1 MISIAH
7 DTLTDDFSE
16 SLLSRKR
23 PIRLYGNTIVLS
35 SSGWQKYYVITDN
48 TVWNPIPLNSN
59 LFNWYAT
66 GTFNAWPSTSISSL
80 DLTQYVGI
88 AVLTSLNIPD
98 SIPVNLSNTAVT
110 RISLTGWGSYAGILN
125 DGSLSTT
132 NGSDVL
138 TGASNGVGAVN
149 GLGGSGGTGILN
161 KQYALLNTRGG
172 NDRIN
177 GSTTGSGGS
186 GILNYGQVLTED
198 GYDRI
203 IGSTTGSGGSGILNY
218 GQILTEDGV
227 DNVYGYASGIGT
239 RFGIE
244 NRNGLI
250 ETGSGRDRIQGTG
263 NNAIGGIANGGFIL
277 SGDGNDFILGQV
289 TNDSGGFSVGIANS
303 NGVIDAGSGS
313 DTISGT
319 AMGVWSVGIA
329 NSNYGSIDGGIGSI
343 TDIDTITGTAT
354 GDFSVGI
361 VNQGGTI
368 NVNGGLTPSQIILNG
383 VANGNNSVGIRNSF
397 FGASLGTI
405 ATGNDADI
413 ITGSAT
419 GDYSV
424 GIVNEGFY
432 ISPDPSSYV
441 FAEITNTGDKMGQII
456 GTASGTNSTGIVN
469 NGLIDMSSTT
479 SSDGVVIQGTSD
491 GRGESRGIMNG
502 YNIYTGS
509 GNDVITGQ
517 TTGGGFGILNVGRID
532 TGAGNDSVTSIGDFG
547 GSRFLASD
555 GLFLGTGNDTL
566 SGFGNN
572 GYFDGGADIDKLI
585 LPRLNSGQ
593 SYLITKEVGSL
604 TNSATIQ
611 RSSEFGTSNVM
622 YIDNFETFAALGS
635 TYFTASSYNF
645 AGQLSSFSI
654 FY

>member
-1 MISIAH
+1 MISIAR
-7 DTLTDDFSE
+7 DKLTDPMDDFYKP
-16 SLLSRKR
+16 LLARKPR
-23 PIRLYGNTIVLS
+23 IRLYGNTVVLS
-35 SSGWQKYYVITDN
+35 SSGWQKYFVTPTNSN
-48 TVWNPIPLNSN
+48 TTWNPIPLNSD

-66 GTFNAWPSTSISSL
+66 GTFNAWPSTSISAQ
-80 DLTQYVGI
+80 DVTQYVGI
-88 AVLTSLNIPD
+88 AVLTSLSIPD
-98 SIPVNLSNTAVT
+98 SIPVNLPNTVT
-110 RISLTGWGSYAGILN
+110 SIALTGWGSYAGILN

-132 NGSDVL
+132 NGSDIL
-138 TGASNGVGAVN
+138 TGLSNGVG
-149 GLGGSGGTGILN
+149 GIGGTGILN
-161 KQYALLNTRGG
+161 KQDALLNTRGG
-172 NDRIN
+172 DDQID
-177 GSTTGSGGS
+177 GTTTGSGGS
-186 GILNYGQVLTED
+186 GILNLGQIFTENGSDKVL
-198 GYDRI
+198 GMA
-203 IGSTTGSGGSGILNY
+203 SGSGTLYGICNKGGSINTGT
-218 GQILTEDGV
+218 GGDQI
-227 DNVYGYASGIGT
+227 S
-239 RFGIE
+239 
-244 NRNGLI
+244 
-250 ETGSGRDRIQGTG
+250 GTG
-263 NNAIGGIANGGFIL
+263 NNAIGGIANIQGSIL
-277 SGDGNDFILGQV
+277 SGDGDDVILGRV
-289 TNDSGGFSVGIANS
+289 TNNSGSFSVGIANS
-303 NGVIDAGSGS
+303 NGVIDAGSGN

-319 AMGVWSVGIA
+319 AMGLRSVGIA
-329 NSNYGSIDGGIGSI
+329 NSNNGSIDGGIGSV
-343 TDIDTITGTAT
+343 TDVDIITGTAT

-361 VNQGGTI
+361 GNQGGTI
-368 NVNGGLTPSQIILNG
+368 NVNGGLTPNQIILTG
-383 VANGNNSVGIRNSF
+383 VANGNNSVGIRNSVF
-397 FGASLGTI
+397 FGTQEPGTI

-413 ITGSAT
+413 IKGNAT
-419 GDYSV
+419 GDFSI
-424 GIVNEGFY
+424 GIFNDGFY

-491 GRGESRGIMNG
+491 GSGESRGIMNG

-509 GNDVITGQ
+509 GNDVITGK
-517 TTGGGFGILNVGRID
+517 TTGGRFGILNLGRID
-532 TGAGNDSVTSIGDFG
+532 TGVGNDTVTSIGDFG
-547 GSRFLASD
+547 GVRSLASD